1 MDEKDLANPQF
12 TQAFADMLEQSFNSY
27 DSIAASSWFGS
38 VRIALN
44 KLAKIPD
51 PLSGNQAIIISEEQ
65 RKQSEELNKKTTG
78 ELKKVGEAIRREPDK
93 LEITDE
99 SGQKF
104 ETEKIKSSV
113 SFFKD
118 ASDAAFDTF
127 VTLKKT
133 AVFAAD
139 VIDRIAKPHRQAL
152 AAIKES
158 YGGVT
163 MMGSKAAN
171 DMGTTLQGAYEN
183 FAAEYTKTNSE
194 LKAQNKDL
202 LTLDED
208 FLDGVPE
215 ALRGFENQ
223 VNASMLIF
231 EDPKDAFRDYMDIV
245 NQTARTYGAEIAEN
259 FKGHAQ
265 EIAVINKGLGLS
277 SQQMQR
283 IITRNIDRTGE
294 ANIDTLK
301 EFNRFA
307 QGVANAT
314 GKSAKMVAD
323 TMAAV
328 ISDVQNF
335 GNVTDEEA
343 ARISG
348 ALLEIGIAADTLGKL
363 VGKFANFDQA
373 ATAVGNLTAA
383 FGLNLDAMEMMMLA
397 NEDQEQFLFRMRDA
411 FEEQGLNFQ
420 DMSLAQQKLISSQMG
435 LTIEESARLFD
446 FENEITSMEELKS
459 AAEDMSPE
467 DAVRQLKS
475 DIVNLVDKGGP
486 ALEEALK
493 RTKSFGLGGK
503 FLSDVMDAQQSLGKT
518 VGTLG
523 VLEAK
528 ANIEINNKVI
538 EGVKTSGE
546 EADKIIEKL
555 NKKLE
560 EARGTLQ
567 ATKAATDVA
576 KKQEVTIDTSSYEE
590 LKGLGP
596 LWKTELEKTEFKA
609 PYVFG
614 ENENVQG
621 QIPASLLDN

>member
-1 MDEKDLANPQF
+1 MQLEDLENPQF
-12 TQAFADMLEQSFNSY
+12 QNAFSELLGLSFNNY
-27 DSIAASSWFGS
+27 NSIAASSWFGS

-44 KLAKIPD
+44 KMADIPD
-51 PLSGNQAIIISEEQ
+51 PLSGQQAIILKDQELK
-65 RKQSEELNKKTTG
+65 KQEELNKKTTDG
-78 ELKKVGEAIRREPDK
+78 LKDVAKAIKKEPNK
-93 LEITDE
+93 LVITDE
-99 SGQKF
+99 SGQQYD
-104 ETEKIKSSV
+104 TEKIKSSV
-113 SFFKD
+113 SFFKE
-118 ASDAAFDTF
+118 ASAEAFNAF

-152 AAIKES
+152 AGIKEA

-171 DMGTTLQGAYEN
+171 DMGTTLEGAYEN

-208 FLDGVPE
+208 FLDGIPE
-215 ALRGFENQ
+215 ALKGFENQ
-223 VNASMLIF
+223 VNASMMIF

-265 EIAVINKGLGLS
+265 EIAIINKGLGLS
-277 SQQMQR
+277 SQQMQK

-314 GKSAKMVAD
+314 GKSAKIVAD

-328 ISDVQNF
+328 VTDVQNF

-446 FENEITSMEELKS
+446 FENEITSMEELKP

-467 DAVRQLKS
+467 EAVRQLKS

-503 FLSDVMDAQQSLGKT
+503 FLKDVMGVQQSLGKT

-538 EGVKTSGE
+538 EGIKTAGT

-560 EARGTLQ
+560 QARGTLQ
-567 ATKAATDVA
+567 ATKAATEVA

-590 LKGLGP
+590 LKELGP
-596 LWKTELEKTEFKA
+596 FWKTELEKTEFKA

-614 ENENVQG
+614 EDVG
-621 QIPASLLDN
+621 GSVPASLLDN